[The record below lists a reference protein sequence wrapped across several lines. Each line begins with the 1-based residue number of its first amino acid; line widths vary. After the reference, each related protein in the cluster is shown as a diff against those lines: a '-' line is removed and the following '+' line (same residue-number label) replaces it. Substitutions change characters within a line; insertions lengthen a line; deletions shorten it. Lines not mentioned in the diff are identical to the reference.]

1 MIAVKSFL
9 HNLAATA
16 VAFLVAFAGRGLDL
30 LFKIEEFRSVPKI
43 CIGALLMCL
52 GFLIRFWATYRF
64 YKNRMRVVST
74 APQDTLL
81 TSGPYHYSR
90 NPLYLGGNVFMFVG
104 ASLML
109 GSPLALALTVL
120 HLPFVDLFIRRE
132 ERQLEQRFGEDWVRY
147 KQSVRRWV

>member
-9 HNLAATA
+9 HNLAVTA
-16 VAFLVAFAGRGLDL
+16 VAFLVALAGRGLDL
-30 LFKIEEFRSVPKI
+30 LFMIEEFRSLPAI
-43 CIGALLMCL
+43 WIGASLMCL
-52 GFLIRFWATYRF
+52 GFLIRFWATYHF
-64 YKNRMRVVST
+64 YKNRMRVIST

-90 NPLYLGGNVFMFVG
+90 NPLYLGGNVFMFAG

-132 ERQLEQRFGEDWVRY
+132 EGQLEQRFGEEWVRY